1 MLVSHVLPRNQN
13 DSKFS
18 LFLEK
23 NTFFLFIFLFNHP
36 LFLLFISRAESTD
49 HHSSIFTK
57 YFVDKN
63 VKNNFAENFFVENRN
78 RQFRRRTRTD
88 VPTVV
93 RRARCRCAHQKTEA
107 RTKLERPQTIKT
119 GHVSEEALIFFP
131 QRFRNARRV
140 SFKGAT
146 TLSIM
151 TLSIMT
157 LGIMTLGI
165 VTLGIITINIQKL
178 KMRLILTKLS
188 KEILGIRGISCYAC
202 RNSALMQ
209 FSDLSHKLK
218 CHYAEFD
225 YAECH
230 YA

>member
-1 MLVSHVLPRNQN
+1 
-13 DSKFS
+13 
-18 LFLEK
+18 
-23 NTFFLFIFLFNHP
+23 
-36 LFLLFISRAESTD
+36 
-49 HHSSIFTK
+49 
-57 YFVDKN
+57 
-63 VKNNFAENFFVENRN
+63 
-78 RQFRRRTRTD
+78 

-131 QRFRNARRV
+131 QRFRNARRE

-146 TLSIM
+146 TLSVM
-151 TLSIMT
+151 TLSLMT
-157 LGIMTLGI
+157 LGIM
-165 VTLGIITINIQKL
+165 TINIQKL
-178 KMRLILTKLS
+178 KMRLRLTKLS